1 MQVINT
7 NMGSLNAQRALTT
20 TQEANQTAMER
31 LSSGSR
37 INRAK
42 DDAAGLSIA
51 DNMTAQIRG
60 LNAAIRNSNDG
71 ISYVQTAE
79 GALDEITEMGQ
90 RIRELAIQADSGTLN
105 SLQQDYIDQ
114 EVSALGAEIK
124 NVVSNT
130 EFNDKA
136 VLSAGT
142 ITVHTGWEEG
152 DTMTVGIPAGL
163 AANINVL
170 TSVHSAGQTAGVA
183 DTKALT
189 LTNIDAALDKI
200 NEARSTLGAQQNRLE
215 HNASNLRNVSENIS
229 ASRSRI
235 LDTDFAAESAELART
250 NVLQQAGMAMLSQ
263 ANQSGNQVLS
273 LIK

>member
-1 MQVINT
+1 MLVLNT

-20 TQEANQTAMER
+20 VQETQQTAMER

-60 LNAAIRNSNDG
+60 VNQAIRNSNDG
-71 ISYVQTAE
+71 ISYVQTAD
-79 GALDEITEMGQ
+79 GALEEVSEMMH
-90 RIRELAIQADSGTLN
+90 RIRELVIQADNGVNN

-114 EVSALGAEIK
+114 EVSALGAEIS
-124 NVVSNT
+124 NVIQNT

-136 VLSAGT
+136 VLVSGT
-142 ITVHTGWEEG
+142 ITVHTGWEDG
-152 DTMTVGIPAGL
+152 DNMTVGITNLSGS
-163 AANINVL
+163 L
-170 TSVHSAGQTAGVA
+170 TNYTTFTNSAGVA
-183 DTKALT
+183 NTAALSLSDIDT
-189 LTNIDAALDKI
+189 ALDKI

-215 HNASNLRNVSENIS
+215 HNATNLRNVSENLS

-235 LDTDFAAESAELART
+235 MDTDFAAESAELART
-250 NVLQQAGMAMLSQ
+250 NVLQQAGMAMLGQ
-263 ANQSGNQVLS
+263 ANQSGQQILS
-273 LIK
+273 LLK